1 MADFIRVCATSD
13 VTPGTMR
20 HFSVEG
26 YDVLVANIDGSFYAI
41 DNRCPHMG
49 GDLSAGKLEGTVVT
63 CPRHSSQFDVRDGHF
78 IQWAQ
83 MGFLLTTLSRMIKP
97 PRPAYAYK
105 VKVEGV
111 AVLVE
116 KPPSTD

>member
-1 MADFIRVCATSD
+1 MAEFIRVCATSE
-13 VTPGTMR
+13 VTPGTMK
-20 HFSVEG
+20 HFQVEG
-26 YDVLVANIDGSFYAI
+26 YDMLVANIDGSFYAL

-63 CPRHSSQFDVRDGHF
+63 CPRHSSQFDVRDGKF
-78 IQWAQ
+78 IRWAQ
-83 MGFLLTTLSRMIKP
+83 MGPLLTTIVRMLKP

-105 VKVEGV
+105 VKMEGD

-116 KPPSTD
+116 KPPPPD